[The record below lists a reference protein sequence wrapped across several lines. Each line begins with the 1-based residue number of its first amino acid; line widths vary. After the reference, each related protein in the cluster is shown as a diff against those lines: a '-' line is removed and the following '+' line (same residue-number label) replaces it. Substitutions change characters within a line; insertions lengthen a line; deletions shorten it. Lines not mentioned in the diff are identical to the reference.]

1 MGLLDKV
8 KGNKK
13 LKDMIFSYD
22 KSDKN
27 HTEFISTGCLSL
39 NVLFSGK
46 LDGGIPKGKISTIAA
61 PSASGKSFV
70 GMKVVKNAQKA
81 GMDVIY
87 LDTEFA
93 FSYSMAN
100 NLGIDESKLLVIQ
113 DNQIE
118 DVQKNIMT
126 IFDDIEI
133 EERKNVI
140 LVIDSWGGFVTSKTI
155 TDATSGKDVTDMT
168 ISKKKNSLA
177 RILTGLRTTVFVVA
191 QTYETMD
198 MYNPLAIGGG
208 KGVYFASSSIV
219 MGSTKAKQKDS
230 AGEILG
236 MIINTKVEKGRY
248 AKEHSKLK
256 FLIEYSGGINPF
268 FGLLDDAVE
277 GGYIEKPS
285 MGFYSRPCVE
295 GDKKI
300 REKQIYNK
308 EFWGPILK
316 ETDFKE
322 FIAKKYTFEE
332 SDIIDEDFEF

>member
-177 RILTGLRTTVFVVA
+177 RILTGLRTTVFIVA
-191 QTYETMD
+191 QTYECQ
-198 MYNPLAIGGG
+198 
-208 KGVYFASSSIV
+208 KGETLIKTPSGDRMLKDLSKGDIV
-219 MGSTKAKQKDS
+219 ETTEGYQ
-230 AGEILG
+230 EI
-236 MIINTKVEKGRY
+236 
-248 AKEHSKLK
+248 
-256 FLIEYSGGINPF
+256 
-268 FGLLDDAVE
+268 
-277 GGYIEKPS
+277 
-285 MGFYSRPCVE
+285 
-295 GDKKI
+295 
-300 REKQIYNK
+300 
-308 EFWGPILK
+308 
-316 ETDFKE
+316 
-322 FIAKKYTFEE
+322 KYTTKHDNATVLEIELEDGTILETTENHKFVIQEE
-332 SDIIDEDFEF
+332 VDGILETRWVTSGELTTDMDIKII